1 MKEKVLQKLLLIVLV
16 LSANIGCDQTT
27 KRMAEHSLKNADM
40 KSMFFDIFRL
50 QYTENP
56 GAFLGFGADFNEITK
71 LFLFVLLPI
80 VALLIMFIVALFS
93 KNASNLKIVS
103 YSMIIGGG
111 MGNLI
116 DRLFLNGLVTDFLN
130 IGIGPLR
137 SGIFNVADIAIMI
150 GGVLLLYMHL
160 QEERSLKKIN

>member
-1 MKEKVLQKLLLIVLV
+1 
-16 LSANIGCDQTT
+16 
-27 KRMAEHSLKNADM
+27 
-40 KSMFFDIFRL
+40 L

-80 VALLIMFIVALFS
+80 VALLLMFIVALFS
-93 KNASNLKIVS
+93 KNVSNLKIVS
-103 YSMIIGGG
+103 YSMIIGDG

-150 GGVLLLYMHL
+150 GGIALLYIHL
-160 QEERSLKKIN
+160 REEYYLKKVG